1 MGSGELEENHELM
14 TTLEHNFVEI
24 EGNKPIIEAS
34 PWGTDGGLFTQ
45 IAGVPTIVFGR
56 GDESSALSK

>member
-1 MGSGELEENHELM
+1 MGSGELEENHELI

-34 PWGTDGGLFTQ
+34 PWGLMEVYLHKSQ
-45 IAGVPTIVFGR
+45 VYQR
-56 GDESSALSK
+56 